1 MCERDSDTESS
12 IATSTEQ
19 TSEHHA
25 ASDKYDGPTPPT
37 YAHPRYAASDTPSV
51 IWYDPRDNRESFNRD
66 LNTEVDTGERRV
78 TSGKIGP
85 YRPAEFGVPPE
96 RYITEIGIQYGP
108 EEGDEVPSPRSAVS
122 SEVHDSLDAAQAHLA
137 KHVPGYEQAPRHD
150 AVLHRTG
157 CDIAAHDSEEDRQ

>member
-12 IATSTEQ
+12 IATEQ
-19 TSEHHA
+19 P
-25 ASDKYDGPTPPT
+25 SDSDEYDGPTPPT
-37 YAHPRYAASDTPSV
+37 YAHPRYAASDTSGV
-51 IWYDPRDNRESFNRD
+51 IWYDPRDNRESFRRT
-66 LNTEVDTGERRV
+66 LSTEIDNDERRV

-96 RYITEIGIQYGP
+96 QYITEVGIEYGP
-108 EEGDEVPSPRSAVS
+108 EEDDEFPYSRSAVS

-137 KHVPGYEQAPRHD
+137 DHVPGYEQAPRRD

-157 CDIAAHDSEEDRQ
+157 YDCAAHDPQEVRR